1 MLSKE
6 WANVCVK
13 KPQGFKSS
21 EEKVP
26 LSKLYDSGYFVSAVF
41 GSEAWVI
48 NSKTFFAQ
56 PLRIMSNA
64 PSALS
69 KSMIAYNEKQ
79 YKKFL
84 VKIEQQYQKLHLLEL
99 QRRSQL

>member
-6 WANVCVK
+6 WANVYVK

-21 EEKVP
+21 EDKVP
-26 LSKLYDSGYFVSAVF
+26 LSRLYDSGYFVSAIF

-56 PLRIMSNA
+56 PLRVMSDM
-64 PSALS
+64 PKELS
-69 KSMIAYNEKQ
+69 KSMISYNEKQ

-84 VKIEQQYQKLHLLEL
+84 IRIEQQYQKLRLLEL
-99 QRRSQL
+99 QRQSRP